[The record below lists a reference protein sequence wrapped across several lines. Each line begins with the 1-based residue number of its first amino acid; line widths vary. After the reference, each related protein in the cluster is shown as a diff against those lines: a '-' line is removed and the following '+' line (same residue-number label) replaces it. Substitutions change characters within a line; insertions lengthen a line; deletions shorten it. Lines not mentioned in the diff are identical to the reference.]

1 MRAQLDC
8 IGIARWRQLSIV
20 SLFDNRH
27 QPAIFKVDGE
37 LWRSASRFQKGE
49 CIFSV
54 LSGVHRVTLCTTM
67 YNRCASTLQV
77 CAIQRHWCNGRLD
90 HRYIKTCAK
99 TCLRFARAKSQDA
112 SKGGKGES
120 RIIPAASDKIPWI
133 IRSVSI
139 SLYYFYIIT
148 QH

>member
-1 MRAQLDC
+1 MRALDC
-8 IGIARWRQLSIV
+8 IGIARWQQLSIV
-20 SLFDNRH
+20 STFDNRH
-27 QPAIFKVDGE
+27 HLAIFEVDGE

-54 LSGVHRVTLCTTM
+54 LSRVHRVTLCTIM
-67 YNRCASTLQV
+67 YNRCALTLQV
-77 CAIQRHWCNGRLD
+77 CAIQRRQCNARLD
-90 HRYIKTCAK
+90 YRYIKTCAK
-99 TCLRFARAKSQDA
+99 CLRFARAKSQDA
-112 SKGGKGES
+112 SKGGRGES
-120 RIIPAASDKIPWI
+120 RIIPAASDRIPWI